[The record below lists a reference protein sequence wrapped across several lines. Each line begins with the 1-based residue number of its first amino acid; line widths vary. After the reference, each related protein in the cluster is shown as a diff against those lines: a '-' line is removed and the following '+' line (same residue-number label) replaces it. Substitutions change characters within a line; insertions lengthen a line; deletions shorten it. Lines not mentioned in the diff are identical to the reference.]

1 MKKHKKFPSP
11 IERYR
16 EESKVSE
23 NSFACDCVDDFFF
36 VMDLLAT
43 LPATTVTTKQA
54 INSTIGSRSNWYRI
68 LFSIFF
74 FLLLLLLLTGGG
86 RENLFFLIDPLC
98 NTFPMTL
105 LQAVPS
111 GGDG

>member
-36 VMDLLAT
+36 RDGSFGY
-43 LPATTVTTKQA
+43 TTCN
-54 INSTIGSRSNWYRI
+54 NS
-68 LFSIFF
+68 
-74 FLLLLLLLTGGG
+74 
-86 RENLFFLIDPLC
+86 D
-98 NTFPMTL
+98 
-105 LQAVPS
+105 
-111 GGDG
+111 D